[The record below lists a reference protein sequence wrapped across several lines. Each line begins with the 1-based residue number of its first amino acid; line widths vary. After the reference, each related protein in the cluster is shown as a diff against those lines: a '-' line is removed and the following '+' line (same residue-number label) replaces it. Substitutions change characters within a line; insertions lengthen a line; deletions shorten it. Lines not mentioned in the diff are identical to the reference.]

1 MSNFEGGKKMN
12 ELPLLEKFNDTYN
25 KRHSIGDILCRI
37 VRTYLRPFIYLIRS
51 KYKVL
56 DKVYIESSY
65 EVRR

>member
-1 MSNFEGGKKMN
+1 MN
-12 ELPLLEKFNDTYN
+12 ELPLLEKFNDAYI
-25 KRHSIGDILCRI
+25 RHLYIGAILCRI
-37 VRTYLRPFIYLIRS
+37 VKTHLRPYIYLFRS